1 MTILHVLILISVRGA
16 GGRYT
21 GPQEQWNTP
30 TSVPSQWG
38 GAGGV
43 AYRPHFFKPTPAS
56 LGMQPHV
63 RHAHVLSQQG
73 SPQQQQQ
80 GVNSSWISE
89 MEIRRRSELNQMM
102 IAEKERQRQLVQRVR
117 YYMYMYMSHVHV
129 LYNIVVTVF
138 LFIFSLI
145 IHRPLVSFQRQS
157 LDRCTLNHTHQYN
170 PTKL

>member
-1 MTILHVLILISVRGA
+1 MMILHVLLLISVRGA

-117 YYMYMYMSHVHV
+117 NYMYMYMYYMYINM
-129 LYNIVVTVF
+129 YNIIVTVF
-138 LFIFSLI
+138 LFI
-145 IHRPLVSFQRQS
+145 LV
-157 LDRCTLNHTHQYN
+157 
-170 PTKL
+170 

>member
-1 MTILHVLILISVRGA
+1 MYLLLISVRGA

-43 AYRPHFFKPTPAS
+43 AYQPHFFKPTPAS

-117 YYMYMYMSHVHV
+117 NYKHYKLKYTCTCTT
-129 LYNIVVTVF
+129 LLLLFFF
-138 LFIFSLI
+138 LF
-145 IHRPLVSFQRQS
+145 LV
-157 LDRCTLNHTHQYN
+157 
-170 PTKL
+170 

>member
-1 MTILHVLILISVRGA
+1 MMILHVLTLLISVRGA

-117 YYMYMYMSHVHV
+117 NYKHYKLKYTCTCTTLS
-129 LYNIVVTVF
+129 LLFFF
-138 LFIFSLI
+138 LF
-145 IHRPLVSFQRQS
+145 LV
-157 LDRCTLNHTHQYN
+157 
-170 PTKL
+170 

>member
-1 MTILHVLILISVRGA
+1 MMTLHVLTLISVRGA

-63 RHAHVLSQQG
+63 RHAHMLSQQG
-73 SPQQQQQ
+73 SPQQQQQQ

-102 IAEKERQRQLVQRVR
+102 IAEKERQRHLVQRVR
-117 YYMYMYMSHVHV
+117 YYIHVNVIHVHV
-129 LYNIVVTVF
+129 HVQHYRYCFSF
-138 LFIFSLI
+138 LF
-145 IHRPLVSFQRQS
+145 LV
-157 LDRCTLNHTHQYN
+157 
-170 PTKL
+170 

>member
-1 MTILHVLILISVRGA
+1 MMILHVLILISVRGA
-16 GGRYT
+16 GGRYA

-73 SPQQQQQ
+73 SPQQQQ

-117 YYMYMYMSHVHV
+117 YYMYMYMYMYMYCTT
-129 LYNIVVTVF
+129 LLL
-138 LFIFSLI
+138 LFIFLF
-145 IHRPLVSFQRQS
+145 LV
-157 LDRCTLNHTHQYN
+157 
-170 PTKL
+170 

>member
-1 MTILHVLILISVRGA
+1 MILHVLTLLISVRGA

-117 YYMYMYMSHVHV
+117 NYMYMYM
-129 LYNIVVTVF
+129 YNIVVTVF
-138 LFIFSLI
+138 LFI
-145 IHRPLVSFQRQS
+145 LV
-157 LDRCTLNHTHQYN
+157 
-170 PTKL
+170 

>member
-1 MTILHVLILISVRGA
+1 MYLLLISVRGA

-73 SPQQQQQ
+73 SPQQQ

-117 YYMYMYMSHVHV
+117 NYMYMYMYMYYMYINM
-129 LYNIVVTVF
+129 YNIVVTVF
-138 LFIFSLI
+138 LFI
-145 IHRPLVSFQRQS
+145 LV
-157 LDRCTLNHTHQYN
+157 
-170 PTKL
+170 

>member
-1 MTILHVLILISVRGA
+1 MCTCVHVIMMILHVLILISVRGA

-117 YYMYMYMSHVHV
+117 NYIHVNVIHVRVHV
-129 LYNIVVTVF
+129 QHCCYC
-138 LFIFSLI
+138 FS
-145 IHRPLVSFQRQS
+145 F
-157 LDRCTLNHTHQYN
+157 YF
-170 PTKL
+170 

>member
-1 MTILHVLILISVRGA
+1 MLHVLILISVRGA

-80 GVNSSWISE
+80 QGVNSSWISE

-117 YYMYMYMSHVHV
+117 YYMYMY
-129 LYNIVVTVF
+129 NIIITVF

-145 IHRPLVSFQRQS
+145 IRRPLASFQRQS

-170 PTKL
+170 HTKL

>member
-1 MTILHVLILISVRGA
+1 MYLLLISVRGA

-117 YYMYMYMSHVHV
+117 NYKHYKLKYTCTCTT
-129 LYNIVVTVF
+129 LLLLFFF
-138 LFIFSLI
+138 LF
-145 IHRPLVSFQRQS
+145 LV
-157 LDRCTLNHTHQYN
+157 
-170 PTKL
+170 